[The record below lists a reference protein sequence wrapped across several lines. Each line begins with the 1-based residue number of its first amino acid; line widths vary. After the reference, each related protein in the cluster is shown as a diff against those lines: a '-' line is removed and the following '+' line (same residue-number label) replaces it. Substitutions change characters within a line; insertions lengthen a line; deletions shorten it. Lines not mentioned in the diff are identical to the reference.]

1 MTNCEIKQGISK
13 CTEKPPKC
21 NGFICLNPLCQLE
34 TSAFGHNLFHVAT
47 ATALV
52 NADFCPVQSLSAQ
65 NSSGHRDKCC

>member
-1 MTNCEIKQGISK
+1 M
-13 CTEKPPKC
+13 
-21 NGFICLNPLCQLE
+21 NPLRQLK

-47 ATALV
+47 ATALA